1 MILSLIQSGGSLTS
15 ILLSLIIILPAM
27 MLALSFH
34 ETAHGFVAWKCGDP
48 TAHNLGR
55 LSLNPLRH
63 LDPTGL
69 IMLLLVGYGWAKPV
83 PVNARNFND
92 PKKGMALTALAGPV
106 SNLLLGLLFAVIGG
120 ALYGAQVYLSYLGAG
135 GLLIEALDLISY
147 ALYFSAYINFLYAT
161 FNMIP
166 IPPFD
171 GSRVV
176 FAFLPTKYYFG
187 IMRYER
193 QIMIVLLIS
202 MVALSRLG
210 LSPFG
215 LVADWLTNNTYLPV
229 ARLVVNTL
237 AA

>member
-237 AA
+237 VA